1 MTTSARR
8 KRKRR
13 GYCTINVSNI
23 SILAY
28 LCQQYFYFG
37 LFMSAI
43 FLLYHLCQQ
52 YFYLAYLCQQYF
64 YWPIYVSNISTIPF
78 MSAIFLF
85 WPIYVSNIS
94 TGLFMSAIFLLAYLI
109 FKIWSTIYVPTKI
122 SQEKAIVINPDSWCV
137 HGGVM
142 LGFCYWHMQWISMFV
157 IWTRQAQEQK
167 QEVDKNDFKE
177 GDIMVLCGHNI
188 SINAIHRII

>member
-1 MTTSARR
+1 MSAIFLFWPI
-8 KRKRR
+8 
-13 GYCTINVSNI
+13 YVSNISTIPFMSTIFLFGLFMSAIFLLAYLCQQYFYYTIYVSNI

-28 LCQQYFYFG
+28 LCQQYFY
-37 LFMSAI
+37 
-43 FLLYHLCQQ
+43 YT
-52 YFYLAYLCQQYF
+52 
-64 YWPIYVSNISTIPF
+64 IYVNNISI
-78 MSAIFLF
+78 

-142 LGFCYWHMQWISMFV
+142 LGFCY
-157 IWTRQAQEQK
+157 
-167 QEVDKNDFKE
+167 
-177 GDIMVLCGHNI
+177 
-188 SINAIHRII
+188 